1 MNTVLGLI
9 ILYTY
14 QDLSKDI
21 NYTISKYIIDNL
33 TQFLDMSMTDLSKN
47 CFVSTTSIKKYYQS
61 LGFNSYSTFKKYL
74 KTSLNTRIL
83 QIHSRY
89 KTMNQ
94 EEWYKQLLFFYT
106 EEELHTLDNNIND
119 LITKIQNHKSLSII
133 GSISS
138 NMIIQSFVEDMI
150 IMGKPV
156 HIHNINYN
164 YTTDELDNL
173 TLFITLSGRLITTY
187 PQKYQE
193 VTSNIKDLVLI
204 TTDTHYPSLL
214 PPKTLK
220 GESSDL
226 ILLCLFM
233 IIKIKYAKVSPLNI

>member
-61 LGFNSYSTFKKYL
+61 LGFNSYSKYKKYL

-214 PPKTLK
+214 PHKTLK

>member
-21 NYTISKYIIDNL
+21 NYTISKYIIDHL
-33 TQFLDMSMTDLSKN
+33 PQFLDMSMTDLSKN

-61 LGFNSYSTFKKYL
+61 LGFNSYSTFKKHL

-94 EEWYKQLLFFYT
+94 EDWYKQLLYFYT
-106 EEELHTLDNNIND
+106 KEDLQALDHNIND
-119 LITKIQNHKSLSII
+119 LITKLQNHKSLSII

-138 NMIIQSFVEDMI
+138 NMIIQSFIEDMI
-150 IMGKPV
+150 IMGIPV

-164 YTTDELDNL
+164 YNIHELDDL

-187 PQKYQE
+187 PQKYKE
-193 VTSNIKDLVLI
+193 VTSHIKDLVLI
-204 TTDTHYPSLL
+204 TSDTHYPSLL
-214 PPKTLK
+214 PPKSIK
-220 GESSDL
+220 GESTDL

-233 IIKIKYAKVSPLNI
+233 IIKTKYAEAICF